1 MKIALLGSNGFVG
14 KNFTNFLK
22 TKNHDVTALSRK
34 DCDFLDTMKLYKILK
49 DINPKYI
56 INCAGYT
63 GKPNVDACE
72 SNKELCWLQNY
83 TLPKNLSKICND
95 LNKKW
100 VHVSSGCIY
109 SGTKNKNGFKETDA
123 PNFCFDKQPCSYY
136 SGTKAAG
143 EDILK
148 FDKNVYV
155 CRLRIPFDDRESSKN
170 YITKIFNYS
179 KLLNAENSMSNTDEF
194 IQACF
199 YLIKEECDT
208 GIYNIT
214 NTGSIN
220 TKDVTKLISKYF
232 NKKFTFFK
240 NDEDFYNTAAITPR
254 SNCVL
259 DNSKLLK
266 TGFKISDIEY
276 KMELCIKNYKKQ

>member
-1 MKIALLGSNGFVG
+1 MTSKIALLGANGFIG
-14 KNFTNFLK
+14 NKFHQFLLK
-22 TKNHDVTALSRK
+22 ANHQVYPITRK
-34 DCDFLDTMKLYKILK
+34 DCDLLDKEKLYKILK
-49 DINPKYI
+49 TINPTYI

-83 TLPKNLSKICND
+83 TLPKNISKICND

-100 VHVSSGCIY
+100 IHVSSGCIY
-109 SGTKNKNGFKETDA
+109 KGTKNKNGFKEIDR
-123 PNFCFDKQPCSYY
+123 PNFCFDEQPCSYY
-136 SGTKAAG
+136 SGTKAAS

-148 FDKNVYV
+148 SDKNVYI
-155 CRLRIPFDDRESSKN
+155 CRLRIPFDNRQSSKN
-170 YITKIFNYS
+170 YITKILNYS

-199 YLIKEECDT
+199 HLVKEECDT

-214 NTGSIN
+214 NSGSIT
-220 TKDVTKLISKYF
+220 TKEVTNIASKF
-232 NKKFTFFK
+232 FDKKFTFFVNEK
-240 NDEDFYNTAAITPR
+240 EFYGTAAITPR

-259 DNSKLLK
+259 DNTKLKK
-266 TGFKISDIEY
+266 TGFKISQIQD
-276 KMELCIKNYKKQ
+276 KMEECIENYK